1 MNRRADASGEVRVEL
16 RDGSAVI
23 VRPIRP
29 TDRDA
34 VRHGFDGLS
43 EQSRYQRFLTPMP
56 ELSESQLRYLTD
68 VDHHDHEALI
78 AFHAGTGDPM
88 GVGRF
93 VRLADGTSA
102 EAAITVVD
110 EWQGKGLGTVLAHL
124 LADRARA
131 EGIERLTSLLLAS
144 NRQMRD
150 LLASL
155 GPSEVTAEGGA
166 TIEVAVALPSEGIG
180 EHMAGVL
187 RVAAGG
193 TVELATPPWGLTVDE
208 TG

>member
-1 MNRRADASGEVRVEL
+1 MDRRADASGEVRVEL

-34 VRHGFDGLS
+34 VLQGFDGLS

-56 ELSESQLRYLTD
+56 ELSESQLRYLTE

-78 AFHAGTGDPM
+78 AFDASSGEGI

-93 VRLADGTSA
+93 VRLDDRISA

-110 EWQGKGLGTVLAHL
+110 DWQGRGVGTALAHL

-155 GPSEVTAEGGA
+155 GPSETTADDGT
-166 TIEVAVALPSEGIG
+166 TIEVAVALPEEGIG

-193 TVELATPPWGLTVDE
+193 TVELATPPWGLRVED
-208 TG
+208 G

>member
-1 MNRRADASGEVRVEL
+1 MRGRTDAAGEVRVEL
-16 RDGSAVI
+16 RDGSAVT

-29 TDRDA
+29 ADRDA
-34 VRHGFDGLS
+34 VRHGFNGLS
-43 EQSRYQRFLTPMP
+43 EQSRYQRFLSPMT
-56 ELSESQLRYLTD
+56 ELSESQLRYLTE

-78 AFHAGTGDPM
+78 AFDAETGEGI
-88 GVGRF
+88 GVARF
-93 VRLADGTSA
+93 VRLDDGASA

-110 EWQGKGLGTVLAHL
+110 AWQGRGVGTALAHL

-131 EGIERLTSLLLAS
+131 EGVERLTSLLLAS

-155 GPSEVTAEGGA
+155 GPSETTADDGS
-166 TIEVAVALPSEGIG
+166 TIEVAVALPEEGIG

-193 TVELATPPWGLTVDE
+193 TVELATPPWGLKVDE
-208 TG
+208 T

>member
-1 MNRRADASGEVRVEL
+1 MHARADASGEVRVEL
-16 RDGSAVI
+16 RDGSAAI

-34 VRHGFDGLS
+34 VRQGFDGLS
-43 EQSRYQRFLTPMP
+43 EQSRYQRFLTPMA

-78 AFHAGTGDPM
+78 AFDAATGAPV
-88 GVGRF
+88 GVARF
-93 VRLADGTSA
+93 VRLDDRTSA

-110 EWQGKGLGTVLAHL
+110 EWQGRGVGTALAHL

-131 EGIERLTSLLLAS
+131 EGVERLTSLLLAS
-144 NRQMRD
+144 NRPMRD

-155 GPSEVTAEGGA
+155 GPADTTAEGGA
-166 TIEVAVALPSEGIG
+166 TIEVTVELPQEGIG

-193 TVELATPPWGLTVDE
+193 TVELATPPWGLRVED
-208 TG
+208 G